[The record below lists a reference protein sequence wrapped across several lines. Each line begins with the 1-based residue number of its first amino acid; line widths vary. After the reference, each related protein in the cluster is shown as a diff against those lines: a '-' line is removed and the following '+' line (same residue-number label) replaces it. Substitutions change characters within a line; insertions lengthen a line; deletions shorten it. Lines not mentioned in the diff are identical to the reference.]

1 MVTGIL
7 AVVGTGIIA
16 SVLAVLLKQYRPEL
30 SFGVSLAASAVI
42 FLFLLR
48 ELEPVVSGLRELS
61 SRVSYPDGF
70 LTALLKCLGIS
81 YLTELGS
88 EVCRDSGQNAIASKI
103 ELGGRVLTA
112 AIALPLFLSVLE
124 TALSLI
130 QS

>member
-48 ELEPVVSGLRELS
+48 
-61 SRVSYPDGF
+61 F
-70 LTALLKCLGIS
+70 LLK
-81 YLTELGS
+81 
-88 EVCRDSGQNAIASKI
+88 N
-103 ELGGRVLTA
+103 
-112 AIALPLFLSVLE
+112 
-124 TALSLI
+124 
-130 QS
+130 